1 MIQDLNETDFRRY
14 AMSEKKRLSAP
25 LTEAAVADLR
35 AGDEVLI
42 SGVVYAARDQAHKR
56 LCDLLERGEPL
67 PVNLEGAIIYFVG
80 PTPAGE
86 GRAIGS
92 AGPTTSSRM
101 DAFTPKL
108 LAAGLKA
115 TIGKG
120 YRSREVQEALV
131 RHKAVHLAAMGGYG
145 ALLAEH
151 ITASEVVAY
160 EDLGAEAIRR
170 LVFEDF
176 PAIVAYDCYGE
187 SVYR

>member
-1 MIQDLNETDFRRY
+1 M
-14 AMSEKKRLSAP
+14 
-25 LTEAAVADLR
+25 
-35 AGDEVLI
+35 
-42 SGVVYAARDQAHKR
+42 
-56 LCDLLERGEPL
+56 
-67 PVNLEGAIIYFVG
+67 
-80 PTPAGE
+80 
-86 GRAIGS
+86 
-92 AGPTTSSRM
+92 
-101 DAFTPKL
+101 
-108 LAAGLKA
+108 
-115 TIGKG
+115 
-120 YRSREVQEALV
+120 

>member
-92 AGPTTSSRM
+92 AGPTTRRGWM
-101 DAFTPKL
+101 RLPEI
-108 LAAGLKA
+108 AAGGTQAKSQGLPQPGGA
-115 TIGKG
+115 GG
-120 YRSREVQEALV
+120 AG
-131 RHKAVHLAAMGGYG
+131 AA
-145 ALLAEH
+145 
-151 ITASEVVAY
+151 
-160 EDLGAEAIRR
+160 
-170 LVFEDF
+170 
-176 PAIVAYDCYGE
+176 
-187 SVYR
+187 